1 MEKIPRRVY
10 TKEFKDE
17 AAQLVLR
24 DGLGLTEAA
33 RRLSISMKT
42 LANWVAVARHGK
54 PITVSS
60 PRQPVTELEAEV
72 SRLRREL
79 AEMKQ
84 ERDVLKNGPPGLPRP
99 LCIETRSAYTVRA
112 HGQWPIASWRFRP
125 RQKTCPRGS
134 CGPSGGGAFE

>member
-1 MEKIPRRVY
+1 MEKIPKRVY
-10 TKEFKDE
+10 TKEFKEE

-42 LANWVAVARHGK
+42 LANWVVIARHGK
-54 PITVSS
+54 PVTAST
-60 PRQPVTELEAEV
+60 PRHPVTELEAEV

-84 ERDVLKNGPPGLPRP
+84 ERDLLKKA
-99 LCIETRSAYTVRA
+99 TAYFA
-112 HGQWPIASWRFRP
+112 
-125 RQKTCPRGS
+125 KGS
-134 CGPSGGGAFE
+134 R

>member
-1 MEKIPRRVY
+1 MEKIPKRLY
-10 TKEFKDE
+10 TKEFREE

-24 DGLGLTEAA
+24 DGLGQTEAA

-42 LANWVAVARHGK
+42 LANWVALARHGK
-54 PITVSS
+54 PVSAVS

-84 ERDVLKNGPPGLPRP
+84 ERDLLKKA
-99 LCIETRSAYTVRA
+99 TAYFAKDV
-112 HGQWPIASWRFRP
+112 
-125 RQKTCPRGS
+125 K
-134 CGPSGGGAFE
+134 

>member
-10 TKEFKDE
+10 TKEFKEE

-24 DGLGLTEAA
+24 DGLGVTEAA

-84 ERDVLKNGPPGLPRP
+84 ERDLLKKA
-99 LCIETRSAYTVRA
+99 TAYFA
-112 HGQWPIASWRFRP
+112 KDS
-125 RQKTCPRGS
+125 K
-134 CGPSGGGAFE
+134 